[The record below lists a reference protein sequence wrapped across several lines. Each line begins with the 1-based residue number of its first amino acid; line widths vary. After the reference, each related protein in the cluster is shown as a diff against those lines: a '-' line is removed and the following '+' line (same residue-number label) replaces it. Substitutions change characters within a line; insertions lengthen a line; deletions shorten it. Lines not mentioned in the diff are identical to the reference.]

1 MNFIQQTTSM
11 LVIAFLLMPALQ
23 VMAQTESDEHY
34 NMSTIQPKGN
44 EVSGGNFTGTV
55 WVNMIV
61 EPEDNLNTVAGKV
74 MFEPKARTNWH
85 SHAGGQILIVTD
97 GVGYYQE
104 EGKPIKIIREG
115 DVIKAPANV
124 PHWHGGSPE
133 QSMTHTAIV
142 PDLDEGRTSW
152 ADPVTDKEYEMADGS

>member
-1 MNFIQQTTSM
+1 MNFIQQTTSI

-23 VMAQTESDEHY
+23 VMAQTESDENY

-44 EVSGGNFTGTV
+44 EVSGGNFIGTV

-61 EPEDNLNTVAGKV
+61 EPDDNLNTVAGKV
-74 MFEPKARTNWH
+74 IFEPKARTNWH

-104 EGKPIKIIREG
+104 EGKPIKVIRKG

-124 PHWHGGSPE
+124 QHWHGASPE
-133 QSMTHTAIV
+133 HSMTHNAIV

-152 ADPVTDKEYEMADGS
+152 SNPVTDEEYNRIE